1 MPGQIDLHSP
11 FGSNICNLAKDSKYK
26 TFLDVGTWN
35 GEGTTM
41 CLYEGVANRKDLN
54 DVRIYSVEANKEM
67 LLKAVQFWKPISP
80 PFLQL
85 IHGTLHKRIM
95 TKEHVM
101 KDSLFPSIK
110 NHFDL
115 YYEEERRVTTEAP
128 ELKLSGVI
136 DFVVLDG
143 GEFSGRWDFEV
154 ALALDPKVIAL
165 DDINVMKNSYAYNY
179 LLLDRSKW
187 ELHSKGN
194 DRNGWAI
201 FTARY

>member
-11 FGSNICNLAKDSKYK
+11 FGSNIYNLAKDPKYK

-35 GEGTTM
+35 GEGSTL
-41 CLYEGVANRKDLN
+41 CLYEAVADREDAYITSIESDKRMCQIASD
-54 DVRIYSVEANKEM
+54 
-67 LLKAVQFWKPISP
+67 FWKRVSP
-80 PFLQL
+80 PRLR
-85 IHGTLHKRIM
+85 IVHGTLSRYIM
-95 TKEHVM
+95 GKEIIM
-101 KDSLFPSIK
+101 KDPLFHVVK

-115 YYEEERRVTTEAP
+115 YYDQDVQNLREAP
-128 ELKLSGVI
+128 LLNLDGNF

-143 GEFSGRWDFEV
+143 GEFCGKCDFEV
-154 ALALDPKVIAL
+154 ALGLNPKVIAL
-165 DDINVMKNSYAYNY
+165 DDINVMKNFYAYNY
-179 LLLDRSKW
+179 LLLDRRKW

>member
-1 MPGQIDLHSP
+1 MPDQIDLYSP

-41 CLYEGVANRKDLN
+41 CLYEGIANRKHVN
-54 DVRIYSVEANKEM
+54 DVMIYSVEANKEM
-67 LLKAVQFWKPISP
+67 LLKAVQFWKPVSP

-95 TKEHVM
+95 DRQHVM
-101 KDSLFPSIK
+101 NDHLFPSIK

-115 YYEEERRVTTEAP
+115 YYEEECRVIIDAP
-128 ELKLSGVI
+128 ELKLSGDI
-136 DFVVLDG
+136 DFVVLNG
-143 GEFSGRWDFEV
+143 GEFSSRYDFEV
-154 ALALDPKVIAL
+154 IMGLHPKVIAL
-165 DDINVMKNSYAYNY
+165 NDINVIKNNYAYNN

-187 ELHSKGN
+187 ELHSKGS

-201 FTARY
+201 FTARH